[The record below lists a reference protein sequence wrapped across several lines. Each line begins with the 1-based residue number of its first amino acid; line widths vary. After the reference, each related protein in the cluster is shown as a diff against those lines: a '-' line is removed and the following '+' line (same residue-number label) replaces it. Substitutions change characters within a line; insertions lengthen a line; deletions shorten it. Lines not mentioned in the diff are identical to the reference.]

1 MIKNKRIKKFL
12 LIGSTSLLAVG
23 LITTLVACSQ
33 RSIEPVTYQLYK
45 TNSSNQ
51 IQFVFDT
58 KEKIPEH
65 ELMNTSFDFQLK
77 SPELKQRATFKPTKV
92 IFDQENKKILI
103 SFDLKQTF
111 EPNQSFLVV
120 PYKYFKSFEFLITQQ
135 HINNIKKI

>member
-1 MIKNKRIKKFL
+1 MVKNKRIKKFL

-45 TNSSNQ
+45 TNNSNQ
-51 IQFVFDT
+51 IQIVFDT

-77 SPELKQRATFKPTKV
+77 SPEFKQRATFKPTKI